1 MDRNEF
7 ESIPFIIRTFD
18 TETDM
23 SEVYFVDTTFRD
35 GHASLWA
42 EGMRTGMMLPVASK
56 MDQIGFK
63 AMEVIATSHFLKCI
77 RELREDPWERIRLLS
92 KRITKT
98 PLAIMMG
105 HNITAFDLSPFSVL
119 KLWMER
125 IAANGIKR
133 VQLMDASNDISF
145 RIPECVRFAKEAG
158 LEVAVALIY
167 CYSPRHTDEHYA
179 QRTRDAARLGVDAIY
194 LKDSGGLL
202 TPERVQ
208 TLIPAILKNSD
219 GIPVELHSHCTTG
232 LAPLVYL
239 EAVKSGMKTLHTAIP
254 PLANG
259 SSQPSILNISRNL
272 RLMGHTPILDEE
284 AIHSI
289 SDHFMYIAKRE
300 RLPIGSPIEYDY
312 YQYVHQVPGGVIS
325 NLKHQL
331 SGLRMGDRLE
341 EVLKEVIQ
349 IRKELGYPIM
359 VTPFSQFVV
368 SQAAMNVMVGERYKQ
383 VSDEVIK
390 YTLGFWG
397 KEASSLVDPNI
408 NDKIL
413 DLPRARELS
422 NWEPPQPSL
431 REIREKLGGPGVSD
445 DDLLLRCLSQ
455 EEEIRAMRSVS
466 GPVKEYFTSRNP
478 VVTLIRELCH
488 QENSTYISIRKK
500 DFSLTLQKNEK
511 A

>member
-1 MDRNEF
+1 
-7 ESIPFIIRTFD
+7 
-18 TETDM
+18 M

-42 EGMRTGMMLPVASK
+42 EGMTTGMMLPVASK

-63 AMEVIATSHFLKCI
+63 SMEIIATSHFLKCI

-98 PLAIMMG
+98 PLTMMMG

-133 VQLMDASNDISF
+133 VQLMDASNDLSF
-145 RIPECVRFAKEAG
+145 RIPECVQLAQDAG
-158 LEVAVALIY
+158 LEVAMALIY
-167 CYSPRHTDEHYA
+167 SYSPRHTDEHYA
-179 QRTRDAARLGVDAIY
+179 QRTRDAVKLNVDVIY

-208 TLIPAILKNSD
+208 TLIPTILKNSN

-239 EAVKSGMKTLHTAIP
+239 EAVKLGMRTLHTAIP

-259 SSQPSILNISRNL
+259 SSQPSVLNISRNL
-272 RLMGHTPILDEE
+272 RLLGYASTVNEE
-284 AIHSI
+284 AIQPI
-289 SDHFMYIAKRE
+289 SDHFRYIAKRE

-341 EVLKEVIQ
+341 EVLDEVVR

-368 SQAAMNVMVGERYKQ
+368 SQAAMNIMAGERYKQ

-390 YTLGFWG
+390 YTLGLWG

-408 NDKIL
+408 KDRIL
-413 DLPRARELS
+413 SLPRAKELS
-422 NWEPPQPSL
+422 NWEPPQPSIKEV
-431 REIREKLGGPGVSD
+431 RQRFGGSGISD
-445 DDLLLRCLSQ
+445 EELLLRLMVQ
-455 EEEIRAMRSVS
+455 EEELRAMRSVA
-466 GPVKEYFTSRNP
+466 GPVQEYFTARNP
-478 VVTLIRELCH
+478 LVFLIHELC
-488 QENSTYISIRKK
+488 EKKNLRYISIQKK
-500 DFSLTLQKNEK
+500 GFSLTLQKRI
-511 A
+511 